1 MYISQ
6 KPKLTCRSCSALNQ
20 HHKLFA
26 NINEVTWKQLEDY
39 LVQNYCE
46 YLASC
51 DVYCNG
57 FVVIKNSG
65 SRPNL
70 MNKSKILTFNA
81 KLVKDSKIGSKFL
94 QVTYI
99 ANNVCDHSD
108 FDLYRHCSWK
118 FIIIHNDQS
127 DAFIRES

>member
-1 MYISQ
+1 MIAIDQLSRISKTRQGYASIKGKHVEKVEMYISQ

-94 QVTYI
+94 
-99 ANNVCDHSD
+99 
-108 FDLYRHCSWK
+108 
-118 FIIIHNDQS
+118 
-127 DAFIRES
+127 